1 MASSRPRQ
9 RQTPNRRP
17 TSPAAQTRAPRSAAS
32 RVPPPAPLQPRS
44 FRARLEKYSYPLLVR
59 LSRAPKLL
67 LGAVTAGL
75 LLGGLLAPVPIGPI
89 LLGIVVLFLLWLL
102 ALSWPKLPASSR
114 AVRALVVAVTG
125 GLVVVRA
132 GGWV

>member
-1 MASSRPRQ
+1 MATSRPRQ

-17 TSPAAQTRAPRSAAS
+17 GAPTAQTRAPRSGAS
-32 RVPPPAPLQPRS
+32 RVPPPAPLEPSS
-44 FRARLEKYSYPLLVR
+44 FRARLEKRSYPLLVR
-59 LSRAPKLL
+59 LTRAPKLL

-75 LLGGLLAPVPIGPI
+75 LLGGLLAPVPVGPI

-102 ALSWPKLPASSR
+102 TLSWPKLPANAR
-114 AVRALVVAVTG
+114 AVRSFVVALTAVLVVA
-125 GLVVVRA
+125 RA